1 MMTGWG
7 EITLGAW
14 LWLGVWVVALLAM
27 VWLLVRGGSSRSAT
41 DDPIETLRARFARGE
56 ITEAEYEQAR
66 RLLRSEKES
75 HA

>member
-7 EITLGAW
+7 EMTLGAW
-14 LWLGVWVVALLAM
+14 LWMGVWVVALIAM
-27 VWLLVRGGSSRSAT
+27 VWLLVRGGSSRSAN